1 MTWHD
6 LTRFGFA
13 QPAWLWLLL
22 LPPLFAWRRGAAG
35 GAPAVTYSSTSILA
49 PFGKPRAAR
58 SGAFRGV
65 LLALAL
71 AAGIIALA
79 RPQLSN
85 SFTRVQASGIDIMI
99 ALDVSGSMLTE
110 DYQLGGERANRIN
123 AIKEITQRFIEARP
137 NDRIGM
143 LAFAGRPYLV
153 SPPTLDHAWLIENL
167 DRVKIG
173 LVEDG
178 TAIGTALAS
187 AANRLKNRDAK
198 SRIIVLLSDGE
209 NNAGRINPDT
219 AAEAVRALGLK
230 IYTIGV
236 GTDEMAPF
244 PVMDPRTHQVAVDP
258 FTGQKRYEMIR
269 GEFGEKTLSEVARIA
284 GGHFYRA
291 DSSEALAGIYSQ
303 IDKLEKSTVAVNKYR
318 EYRDLFRW
326 FVGAGLTCLT
336 CHLALMQTI
345 WRRLP

>member
-13 QPAWLWLLL
+13 QPGWLWLLA
-22 LPPLFAWRRGAAG
+22 LPPLLAWRVGRPG
-35 GAPAVTYSSTSILA
+35 GAPAVTYSSTSILQS
-49 PFGKPRAAR
+49 FGRPRAAR
-58 SGAFRGV
+58 SGAFGGA
-65 LLALAL
+65 LLAAAL
-71 AAGIIALA
+71 TAVIIALA

-85 SFTRVQASGIDIMI
+85 SFTQVEASGIDIMI
-99 ALDVSGSMLTE
+99 ALDVSGSMQTE
-110 DYQLGGERANRIN
+110 DYTLNGERSSRVD

-153 SPPTLDHAWLIENL
+153 SPPTLDHDWLIENL
-167 DRVKIG
+167 DDRVKTG

-178 TAIGTALAS
+178 TAIGSALVS

-209 NNAGRINPDT
+209 NNAGRVNPET

-230 IYTIGV
+230 VYTIGV
-236 GTDEMAPF
+236 GTDGIAPF
-244 PVMDPRTHQVAVDP
+244 PVGRDP

-269 GEFGEKTLSEVARIA
+269 GEFGEKTLSDVARIA
-284 GGHFYRA
+284 DGHFFRA
-291 DSSEALAGIYSQ
+291 DSSQKLEGIYAQ
-303 IDKLEKSTVAVNKYR
+303 IDKLEKSTSKVSKYR

-326 FVGAGLTCLT
+326 FVGIGLACLT
-336 CHLALMQTI
+336 FQLMLSQTL